1 MKILVTG
8 GLGFIG
14 SALIRKILDSTK
26 DHVLNVDCCTYA
38 SMPEALE
45 GKEKNNRY
53 NFLKIDIS
61 NYDLINKAIQS
72 FKPNKIFHLAA
83 ESHVDRSIVN
93 PAVFMY
99 TNIMGTFNILQS
111 IKLSKNILPSDF
123 VLLHVSTDEVFGSLT
138 FDENPF
144 NEMSSYQPNSPYS
157 ASKASS
163 DLLVRAWHETY
174 DINTVINVKDASIF
188 HRYNTILNNV
198 NFKINKGEFVY
209 LIGKTG
215 SGKSSLLKTIYGD
228 LILKMGSINVDGHEI
243 KDIKK
248 SELPL
253 IRRKLGIIFQDFQL
267 FQDRSIAE
275 NLIFVMKA
283 TGWKKNIINDNVLKL
298 LSKVGIEDKA
308 NRYPHQLSGG
318 EQQRAVIARALIN
331 NPIIL
336 IADEPTGNLDPKV
349 SENIFKLFLEINKKG
364 TTILMATHNYE
375 LIKKFNNRTLNC
387 IEGKVEEINVN
398 NI

>member
-1 MKILVTG
+1 M
-8 GLGFIG
+8 
-14 SALIRKILDSTK
+14 
-26 DHVLNVDCCTYA
+26 LN
-38 SMPEALE
+38 
-45 GKEKNNRY
+45 
-53 NFLKIDIS
+53 
-61 NYDLINKAIQS
+61 
-72 FKPNKIFHLAA
+72 
-83 ESHVDRSIVN
+83 
-93 PAVFMY
+93 
-99 TNIMGTFNILQS
+99 
-111 IKLSKNILPSDF
+111 
-123 VLLHVSTDEVFGSLT
+123 
-138 FDENPF
+138 
-144 NEMSSYQPNSPYS
+144 
-157 ASKASS
+157 
-163 DLLVRAWHETY
+163 
-174 DINTVINVKDASIF
+174 DINTVIDIKDASIF
-188 HRYNTILNNV
+188 HRYNTILNDV
-198 NFKINKGEFVY
+198 NFKIKKGEFVY
-209 LIGKTG
+209 IIGKTG

-228 LILKMGSINVDGHEI
+228 LILKMGSINVVGHEM
-243 KDIKK
+243 KNIKK
-248 SELPL
+248 SKLPF

-298 LSKVGIEDKA
+298 LSKVGLEDKA

-387 IEGKVEEINVN
+387 IRGKVEEININ